1 MFLSKRPN
9 GVYHLFYTKAN
20 GRRSSV
26 TTNTKLKSQAN
37 KFLAK
42 FAANQFAD
50 DGDKIIPITIESFS
64 KEFLKHSET
73 VHTYW
78 TNYTYKRTFG
88 FFNKYFPERLINEI
102 RANDISKYIE
112 SRIKS
117 ASIYQ
122 ARKDLINIAAA
133 FNWAIVQ
140 GYLNDNP
147 CKNVAKV
154 KVPQKLPL
162 YYSPDDLSTLLDT
175 IDSEDIKDIVLFAVN
190 TGLRQMELIKLQ

>member
-9 GVYHLFYTKAN
+9 GTYHLYYKKSN
-20 GRRSSV
+20 GKMTSISAK
-26 TTNTKLKSQAN
+26 TKLKSEAN
-37 KFLAK
+37 KFLIRFSASLIGE
-42 FAANQFAD
+42 N
-50 DGDKIIPITIESFS
+50 GHKIVPTTIENFTN
-64 KEFLKHSET
+64 EFLKHSET

-78 TNYTYKRTFG
+78 TNYTYKQTFG
-88 FFNKYFPERLINEI
+88 FFNKYFPNQLITEI
-102 RANDISKYIE
+102 KANDISRYIE

-140 GYLNDNP
+140 GYLIENP
-147 CKNVAKV
+147 CKDVAKV

-162 YYSPDDLSTLLDT
+162 YYSPNDLDTLLSAIVSD
-175 IDSEDIKDIVLFAVN
+175 DIKDIVSFA
-190 TGLRQMELIKLQ
+190 E